1 MFVSALQRVASKP
14 QIIHCKRLNAVV
26 RYAQRTPKKLLYR
39 TLEGSNTV
47 DQGNLVA
54 GQAPPT
60 HLRLYSDAAFK
71 KEEDDGHSV
80 RGALFVRCAGTDVA
94 CMQTKEAYGHLIDTV
109 AKKQRNVVR
118 ATFSA
123 ELRGAGDTLDKAF
136 ILAQTMHEIA
146 TGENSSTRARHLH
159 QHGGYAVPMCLYIDA
174 YSVFAAITAT
184 FIKMPA
190 DNGQLVHLHFI
201 REQLDNGVLKA
212 LAWIDTRDMIA
223 DGMTKGAV
231 DREALHAAMD
241 GIIRMSHAHELW
253 QSQAQSSSK

>member
-1 MFVSALQRVASKP
+1 
-14 QIIHCKRLNAVV
+14 
-26 RYAQRTPKKLLYR
+26 
-39 TLEGSNTV
+39 
-47 DQGNLVA
+47 
-54 GQAPPT
+54 
-60 HLRLYSDAAFK
+60 
-71 KEEDDGHSV
+71 
-80 RGALFVRCAGTDVA
+80 
-94 CMQTKEAYGHLIDTV
+94 
-109 AKKQRNVVR
+109 
-118 ATFSA
+118 
-123 ELRGAGDTLDKAF
+123 
-136 ILAQTMHEIA
+136 
-146 TGENSSTRARHLH
+146 
-159 QHGGYAVPMCLYIDA
+159 MCLYIDA